1 VQTHL
6 DLLSV
11 QYLESFYKY
20 AKQSTQVLAPR
31 ACMPI
36 NKDEMRHKVA
46 EFESNFGMPQSFGCI
61 DGTYIPLK
69 RPSENSHDF
78 YNYKGYFS
86 QDVQAVCD

>member
-1 VQTHL
+1 
-6 DLLSV
+6 
-11 QYLESFYKY
+11 
-20 AKQSTQVLAPR
+20 
-31 ACMPI
+31 MPI